1 MAYWLI
7 KSEPGSW
14 SWDQQVAA
22 GAEEWDGVRNHQA
35 KNNLLAMRQGD
46 RIFFYHS
53 VNGTEIVGIAE
64 VAAEAHPDST
74 DPTGK
79 WFTVDVRA
87 VRPFVVPVSLQRI
100 KANPSLADMALV
112 KNSRLSV
119 QPVTA
124 AEWQLVCRMG
134 ETDSD

>member
-7 KSEPGSW
+7 KSEPNTW

-22 GAEEWDGVRNHQA
+22 GVEEWDGIRNHQA

-53 VNGTEIVGIAE
+53 VVGTEIVGIVE
-64 VAAEAHPDST
+64 VAAEAHADST

-79 WFTVDVRA
+79 WFAVDVRP
-87 VRPFVVPVSLQRI
+87 VRPFVKPVSLQQI
-100 KANPSLADMALV
+100 KADVSLSDMALV

-134 ETDSD
+134 ETDPS